1 MIKRT
6 IIVVVGI
13 AVLSFL
19 INGAVNWMEAQP
31 SSPEERFQIVD
42 RYNNRCDVI
51 QYAPSNAAR
60 YTYFLDC
67 KK

>member
-1 MIKRT
+1 MIRAL
-6 IIVVVGI
+6 IIIVVGI
-13 AVLSFL
+13 AILSFL

>member
-1 MIKRT
+1 MIRAL
-6 IIVVVGI
+6 IIIVVGI
-13 AVLSFL
+13 AILSFL

-67 KK
+67 KQ